1 VVTSEKGVSDFMNQ
15 AKLMGECLHAYGIHS
30 ATLQPEYATSESVD
44 GSEGGDSSTV
54 RQRSSEKTACQIT
67 CGELC
72 EDLTCCG

>member
-1 VVTSEKGVSDFMNQ
+1 MSQ

-30 ATLQPEYATSESVD
+30 ATLQPEFSTSTGLRDNEGGGQALLQQITSEKPV
-44 GSEGGDSSTV
+44 
-54 RQRSSEKTACQIT
+54 CQIK